1 MDNEASSVVT
11 TTTSSLKR
19 RGGNTARRRRA
30 KRLAHQSQAEYA
42 HAHANSSVKDD
53 GSSNHCHNPPISN
66 SLSLSCRSIP
76 IPGAL
81 ERRGE
86 GLDLSKEDERT
97 IVQQL
102 GFLPGNAISVVGRED
117 EMCKRLELE
126 DHPSD
131 VRNGAIFIKDDDWIP
146 KTSDNVDVDVD
157 VDVGAPTVLKLY
169 PLALRTPHS
178 GGKAGKKFKARKR
191 GDSVRNRW
199 TLDGNYI
206 IEPFPTIYWLCNPKL
221 RVLISKLEDSKE
233 FSVKAMYD
241 RLQSDENALKS
252 MKLAH
257 ENYGKDRWNILTD
270 TDREEI
276 LKRNW
281 GHVLGTE
288 RGVAGMYKF
297 SAVKCL
303 HTHTAHYLAGE
314 TRNIIGKWTIDA
326 LKQQFLSNTHTKNE
340 DKENE
345 N

>member
-1 MDNEASSVVT
+1 MSRGLKLQASFDNQNLVTTHDTMDNETSSVIT
-11 TTTSSLKR
+11 TATSNLKR

-30 KRLAHQSQAEYA
+30 KRLAHQNQAEFAY
-42 HAHANSSVKDD
+42 ANSSVKDD
-53 GSSNHCHNPPISN
+53 DTNNHCHNPPISN
-66 SLSLSCRSIP
+66 SLSLSCRSIS

-86 GLDLSKEDERT
+86 GLGLSKEDERM
-97 IVQQL
+97 IIQQL

-131 VRNGAIFIKDDDWIP
+131 VRNGAIFIKDEDWIP
-146 KTSDNVDVDVD
+146 KSSND

-169 PLALRTPHS
+169 PLALRAPHS

-191 GDSVRNRW
+191 GDAVRNRW
-199 TLDGNYI
+199 TLDGDYI

-257 ENYGKDRWNILTD
+257 ENYGKDRWNTLTD

-303 HTHTAHYLAGE
+303 VSM
-314 TRNIIGKWTIDA
+314 KSV
-326 LKQQFLSNTHTKNE
+326 FLECNCFDCLFNFVI
-340 DKENE
+340 
-345 N
+345 